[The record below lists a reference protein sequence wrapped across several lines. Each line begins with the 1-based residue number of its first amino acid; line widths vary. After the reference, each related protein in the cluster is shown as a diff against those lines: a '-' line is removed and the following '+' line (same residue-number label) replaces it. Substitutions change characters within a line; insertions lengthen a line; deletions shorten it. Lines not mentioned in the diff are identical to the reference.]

1 MQPNNTQKDILSLIL
16 EFVYTT
22 ANFFGHKIV
31 EGIIVIFPNANTLY
45 QLTDPIGLLA
55 IITIIL
61 IIAQIAKKVAWVIV
75 GVGWVLILVR
85 IVILLLISE

>member
-1 MQPNNTQKDILSLIL
+1 MQPNDIPKDILSLIL
-16 EFVYTT
+16 EFIYTA
-22 ANFFGHKIV
+22 ANFVGQKIIDS
-31 EGIIVIFPNANTLY
+31 IIVIFPNANTLY

-61 IIAQIAKKVAWVIV
+61 IIAQIAKKVAWIIV

-85 IVILLLISE
+85 VVILLINHH